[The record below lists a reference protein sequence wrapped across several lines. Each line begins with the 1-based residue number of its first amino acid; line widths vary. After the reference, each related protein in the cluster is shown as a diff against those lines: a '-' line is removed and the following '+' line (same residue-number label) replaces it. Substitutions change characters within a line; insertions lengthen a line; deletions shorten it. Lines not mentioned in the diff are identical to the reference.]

1 MIIDNRGKLFGK
13 VSVVDIL
20 IILFLVLAAGLGYRY
35 MNSRGGTTVAAQ
47 PQKIIM
53 VFYGEE
59 APEFAVKAAKK
70 GDVVR
75 EYQGSIFGKVI
86 EDIKIDKARKFDEDQ
101 DGNLVPMSREGY
113 VSYFMTVEGE
123 GFINSTG
130 VSLGGTEYQTGKLLT
145 IKVGNA
151 IFQGMLYSFEK
162 KG

>member
-13 VSVVDIL
+13 VSIVDIL
-20 IILFLVLAAGLGYRY
+20 ILLLLITAAGAGYRY
-35 MNSRGGTTVAAQ
+35 MSSRGGAVAAAQ
-47 PQKIIM
+47 TQKIVM

-59 APEFAVKAAKK
+59 APEFAVNAVKK

-75 EYQGSIFGKVI
+75 ELQGDIFGKVI
-86 EDIKIDKARKFDEDQ
+86 EDIKVGKARKYVDNQNGDLE
-101 DGNLVPMSREGY
+101 PISREGY
-113 VSYFMTVEGE
+113 VSYYMTVEGE

-130 VSLGGTEYQTGKLLT
+130 ISLGGAEYQTGKVLT